1 AEQFWNDVRS
11 RYEDRR
17 VDPERPLLPPAEVFL
32 PVEDCFARLKNWP
45 RVVASQEDVEPG
57 VGRERFP
64 ALPLPNL
71 AIEAKTAEPLA
82 ALRRFIEE
90 FPGRVLF
97 CAESAGRREVLLELL
112 ARLKL
117 RPEEVD
123 GWPAFL
129 ASQAR
134 LAISIAPLDEG
145 RMVQQ

>member
-1 AEQFWNDVRS
+1 
-11 RYEDRR
+11 
-17 VDPERPLLPPAEVFL
+17 
-32 PVEDCFARLKNWP
+32 
-45 RVVASQEDVEPG
+45 G

-71 AIEAKTAEPLA
+71 AIEAKAAEPLA

-145 RMVQQ
+145 LLLD

>member
-1 AEQFWNDVRS
+1 
-11 RYEDRR
+11 
-17 VDPERPLLPPAEVFL
+17 
-32 PVEDCFARLKNWP
+32 
-45 RVVASQEDVEPG
+45 
-57 VGRERFP
+57 
-64 ALPLPNL
+64 
-71 AIEAKTAEPLA
+71 AKAAEPLA

-97 CAESAGRREVLLELL
+97 CAESAGRREVLLELV

-145 RMVQQ
+145 LLLDHPALALVAGVAIGFLIARLLPNAAPNKVQRQMDDLQDRFD